1 MNARGSPAKQL
12 KSNCEIDGKRNQ
24 IFYWIK
30 KLQSHQIRNQSFLLK
45 LVISLSSCRSL
56 FELFWINLLL
66 LNVDSS
72 ISIFMLSW
80 FSLFLFHHLWFR
92 FSCRMLK
99 ATRKVKN
106 YISMAVICHFVC
118 AVVLPGRWSGNSDIA
133 TSMICMT
140 IRRML
145 DFNRLMMGN
154 TKQLFF
160 CAWEFKRKP

>member
-1 MNARGSPAKQL
+1 MENVIKFFIEL
-12 KSNCEIDGKRNQ
+12 
-24 IFYWIK
+24 K

-106 YISMAVICHFVC
+106 YISMAVICRWFFCFTFLSHFFFVC